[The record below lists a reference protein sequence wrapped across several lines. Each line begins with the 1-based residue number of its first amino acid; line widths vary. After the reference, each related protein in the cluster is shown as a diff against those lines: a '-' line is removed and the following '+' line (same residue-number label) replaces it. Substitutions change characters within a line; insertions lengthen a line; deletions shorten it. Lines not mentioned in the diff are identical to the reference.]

1 MFKKIFITTVFV
13 SVMLLGQDKAK
24 RHEFEIITKV
34 PATEVKSQDKTG
46 TCWAF
51 ATASFLESELLRMNK
66 GKFNLSEMFIA
77 RKAYDY
83 KTEKYFRYHGDYNMN
98 EGGQAHDF
106 LIEME
111 ENGLIPE
118 SAYSG
123 LKPGDKK
130 HNHSEMWSVMKG
142 IMDAVVK
149 KKVMQTE
156 SVWPELIQT
165 TMDLYLGKIPNEFEY
180 EGKKYTPKEFKEYL
194 GLNKDDYI
202 EFTSYTN
209 YPYYEAVDLE
219 VPDNYRHELYYNL
232 PLEEFMEVINYAL
245 NNGYSVDWD
254 GSVVKP
260 DFDKK
265 KGYGI
270 VHADESEND
279 EEENDKTA
287 PEVEKVITVEL
298 RQQYFDNYKVN
309 DDHLMHVTGLAKDQA
324 GTKFYYTKNSWGTDE
339 KGFDGYYYLSES
351 YMRLRTMAIMVHKDA
366 IPEKIMAKL
375 KKD

>member
-1 MFKKIFITTVFV
+1 MLRKIFLITILMTAVLF
-13 SVMLLGQDKAK
+13 GQDKTK

-34 PATEVKSQDKTG
+34 AATEVKNQSKTG
-46 TCWAF
+46 TCWSF
-51 ATASFLESELLRMNK
+51 ATASFLESELLRMDK
-66 GKFNLSEMFIA
+66 GKFDLSEMFIA

-111 ENGLIPE
+111 ENGIVPE
-118 SAYSG
+118 SVYSG
-123 LKPGDKK
+123 IKPGDKT

-149 KKVMQTE
+149 KKVLQTDP
-156 SVWPELIQT
+156 VWPELIQT
-165 TMDLYLGKIPNEFEY
+165 TMDLYLGDIPEVFEY
-180 EGKKYTPKEFKEYL
+180 EGKSYTPLEFKNYL

-209 YPYYEAVDLE
+209 YPYYKAVDLE

-232 PLEEFMEVINYAL
+232 PLEEFMSIIDYAL
-245 NNGYSVDWD
+245 NNGYSIAWD

-270 VHADESEND
+270 VTEEELDEDKD
-279 EEENDKTA
+279 EEKDDKTA
-287 PEVEKVITVEL
+287 PEVEKEVTVEL
-298 RQQYFDNYKVN
+298 RQQFFDNYKVN

-324 GTKFYYTKNSWGTDE
+324 GTKFYYTKNSWGTND
-339 KGFDGYYYLSES
+339 KGFDGYYYLSEA
-351 YMRLRTMAIMVHKDA
+351 YMRLRTMAFMVHKDA
-366 IPEKIMAKL
+366 VPEAIKAKL
-375 KKD
+375 K

>member
-1 MFKKIFITTVFV
+1 MDI
-13 SVMLLGQDKAK
+13 
-24 RHEFEIITKV
+24 E
-34 PATEVKSQDKTG
+34 
-46 TCWAF
+46 
-51 ATASFLESELLRMNK
+51 
-66 GKFNLSEMFIA
+66 
-77 RKAYDY
+77 
-83 KTEKYFRYHGDYNMN
+83 
-98 EGGQAHDF
+98 DF
-106 LIEME
+106 
-111 ENGLIPE
+111 
-118 SAYSG
+118 
-123 LKPGDKK
+123 
-130 HNHSEMWSVMKG
+130 
-142 IMDAVVK
+142 
-149 KKVMQTE
+149 
-156 SVWPELIQT
+156 
-165 TMDLYLGKIPNEFEY
+165 F
-180 EGKKYTPKEFKEYL
+180 
-194 GLNKDDYI
+194 KDDYI

-366 IPEKIMAKL
+366 IPEKIIAKL
-375 KKD
+375 KRD